1 MAKLTSA
8 IDTASPEFRANQ
20 EAMAALVGDLL
31 EKRAAI
37 ARAVPR
43 RRGNGIQ
50 ARSKLT
56 ARDRVN
62 QLLDPGEPVPRDRAD
77 GGVRHV

>member
-20 EAMAALVGDLL
+20 EAMAVLTGDLL

-37 ARAVPR
+37 AMGGPLKARERHQPR
-43 RRGNGIQ
+43 GKLLGRG
-50 ARSKLT
+50 
-56 ARDRVN
+56 
-62 QLLDPGEPVPRDRAD
+62 QLFLHG
-77 GGVRHV
+77 H